1 MNPAN
6 ATQAEL
12 CAREPIHL
20 SGAIQPHGYLISC
33 SWPDWTVRHVSANV
47 ADLLDEPPSRLL
59 GSSLREHVDES
70 ILEAIADALR
80 FIEPGL
86 AAQRVATT
94 NIGARGTLCDISTHL
109 HQGLV
114 HIEIEPQTA
123 GMNNAGPLT
132 ANAMIGR
139 IAGQDPGP
147 AFFQQVA
154 SLVRELTGYDRVMI
168 YRFRADE
175 AGEVIA
181 EEHSDDMEPYLG
193 LRYPASDIPAQARH
207 LYLMNRLR
215 VIPDAGYAPVPIE
228 PARHLGGAALDLSHH
243 ALRSVSPVHQEY
255 LRNMGVGASMSISI
269 VAGGRLWGL
278 IACHHRTPR
287 LVPPG
292 IRATADLFGMYVS
305 MRVAGSEQATAMA
318 LYDQSQ
324 QLGDMLRDM
333 TQKGRAL
340 ADVLPPYLRVI
351 MKLLAADGAMMV
363 LGNRQMSLG
372 TVPGGES
379 FSELCAWGAARAG
392 AVAFTHRREE
402 WRLQERPA
410 DGLAGVLSMAFG
422 RDGDGVYCFRKEQIE
437 EVTWAGH
444 PHKATVPTDDGQ
456 RIAPRHS
463 FAAWRETV
471 GGQSVQ
477 WSDSDRRIAERLYD
491 ILIDLH
497 RRSTVNAEE
506 QLVLRQRQHVRDE
519 SERLARLAAIL
530 GDMQHLDDDQTR
542 RLAERIGELE
552 QHLRGITGVADD
564 ADIPDASR

>member
-1 MNPAN
+1 MNIAN
-6 ATQAEL
+6 ATDAEI

-20 SGAIQPHGYLISC
+20 SGAIQPHGYLVSC
-33 SWPDWTVRHVSANV
+33 SWPDWTVRHASANV
-47 ADLLDEPPSRLL
+47 ADLFDQTPAQLL
-59 GSSLREHVDES
+59 GTSLREHVDES

-94 NIGARGTLCDISTHL
+94 NIGGHGALCDISTHL

-114 HIEIEPQTA
+114 HIEIEPQQPGTD
-123 GMNNAGPLT
+123 NVGPLT

-154 SLVRELTGYDRVMI
+154 ALVRELTGYDRVMV
-168 YRFRADE
+168 YRFRPDE

-181 EEHSDDMEPYLG
+181 EDHADDMEPYFG
-193 LRYPASDIPAQARH
+193 LRYPASDIPVQARH

-215 VIPDAGYAPVPIE
+215 VIPDSGYTPVPIE
-228 PARHLGGAALDLSHH
+228 PPRHAGGASLDLSQH
-243 ALRSVSPVHQEY
+243 ALRSVSPVHLEY

-269 VAGGRLWGL
+269 VSGGRLWGL
-278 IACHHRTPR
+278 IACHHRVAR

-305 MRVAGSEQATAMA
+305 MRVAGHEQATAMA

-324 QLGDMLRDM
+324 QLGDVLREA

-340 ADVLPPYLRVI
+340 ADVLPTYLRVI
-351 MKLLAADGAMMV
+351 AKLLDADGVMML
-363 LGNRQMSLG
+363 LGSRQLSIG

-392 AVAFTHRREE
+392 AVASTHLRED
-402 WRLQERPA
+402 WRSQERPA
-410 DGLAGVLSMAFG
+410 DGLAGVLAMAFG
-422 RDGDGVYCFRKEQIE
+422 RDGDGVYCFRKEQVE
-437 EVTWAGH
+437 EVTWAGQ
-444 PHKATVPTDDGQ
+444 PHKATVPTDDGL
-456 RIAPRHS
+456 RIAPRRS

-471 GGQSVQ
+471 RGQSVP
-477 WSDSDRRIAERLYD
+477 WNDGDRRIAERLYD
-491 ILIDLH
+491 VLIDLH

-506 QLVLRQRQHVRDE
+506 QFALRQRQHVRDE
-519 SERLARLAAIL
+519 SERLSRLAAIL
-530 GDMQHLDDDQTR
+530 GDMQHLDDEQTR

-552 QHLRGITGVADD
+552 QHLRGITGATL
-564 ADIPDASR
+564 APDAA

>member
-1 MNPAN
+1 MNVVN
-6 ATQAEL
+6 ATEAEI

-20 SGAIQPHGYLISC
+20 SGAIQPHGYLVSC

-47 ADLLDEPPSRLL
+47 AELFDETPAQLL
-59 GSSLREHVDES
+59 GTSLREHVDGS

-94 NIGARGTLCDISTHL
+94 NLGGRGALCDISTHL

-114 HIEIEPQTA
+114 HIEIEPQQA
-123 GMNNAGPLT
+123 GADNVGPIT

-154 SLVRELTGYDRVMI
+154 SLVRELTGYDRVMV
-168 YRFRADE
+168 YRFRADD

-181 EEHSDDMEPYLG
+181 EDHAQDMEPYLG
-193 LRYPASDIPAQARH
+193 LRYPATDIPVQARN

-215 VIPDAGYAPVPIE
+215 VIPDAGYTPVAIE
-228 PARHLGGAALDLSHH
+228 PQRHAGGAALDLSHH
-243 ALRSVSPVHQEY
+243 ALRSVSPMHLEY

-269 VAGGRLWGL
+269 VSGGRLWGL
-278 IACHHRTPR
+278 IACHHRTAR
-287 LVPPG
+287 LMPPG
-292 IRATADLFGMYVS
+292 VRATADLFGMYVS
-305 MRVAGSEQATAMA
+305 MRVAGHEQATAMA

-324 QLGDMLRDM
+324 QLGDVLRDA
-333 TQKGRAL
+333 TQSRPF
-340 ADVLPPYLRVI
+340 ADVLPTYLRVI
-351 MKLLAADGAMMV
+351 VKLLDADGAMMV
-363 LGNRQMSLG
+363 LGNRQMSIG

-392 AVAFTHRREE
+392 AVASTHRREE
-402 WRLQERPA
+402 WRSQTRPA

-456 RIAPRHS
+456 RIAPRRS

-471 GGQSVQ
+471 RGESVQ

-491 ILIDLH
+491 VLIDLH

-506 QLVLRQRQHVRDE
+506 QFALRLRRHVRGE
-519 SERLARLAAIL
+519 SERLSRLAAML
-530 GDMQHLDDDQTR
+530 GDMQHLDDEQTR

-552 QHLRGITGVADD
+552 QHLHRITGTAELSHSL
-564 ADIPDASR
+564 P

>member
-1 MNPAN
+1 MNVAN
-6 ATQAEL
+6 ATEAEI

-47 ADLLDEPPSRLL
+47 DELFDQSPAAML
-59 GSSLREHVDES
+59 GTSLREYVDES
-70 ILEAIADALR
+70 IVEAIADAMR

-94 NIGARGTLCDISTHL
+94 NIGSRGALCDISTHL

-114 HIEIEPQTA
+114 HIEIEPQQA
-123 GMNNAGPLT
+123 GSDNGSLS

-139 IAGQDPGP
+139 IAGQDPSPG
-147 AFFQQVA
+147 FFRQVA
-154 SLVRELTGYDRVMI
+154 GLVRELTGYDRVMI
-168 YRFRADE
+168 YRFRSDD

-181 EEHSDDMEPYLG
+181 EEHSEDMEPYLG

-215 VIPDAGYAPVPIE
+215 VIPDADYGPVPIE
-228 PARHLGGAALDLSHH
+228 PARHVGGAALDLSHH
-243 ALRSVSPVHQEY
+243 ALRSVSPVHVEY

-278 IACHHRTPR
+278 IACHHRSPR

-292 IRATADLFGMYVS
+292 TRAIADLFGMYVS
-305 MRVAGSEQATAMA
+305 MRVAGSEQAKAMA

-324 QLGDMLRDM
+324 QLGDVLREA
-333 TQKGRAL
+333 TQGRAL
-340 ADVLPPYLRVI
+340 ADVLPTYLRVI
-351 MKLLAADGAMMV
+351 VKLLDADGAMMV
-363 LGNRQMSLG
+363 LGNRQMSIG

-392 AVAFTHRREE
+392 AVASTHRVED
-402 WRLQERPA
+402 WRSQTRPG

-422 RDGDGVYCFRKEQIE
+422 RDGDGVYCFRKEQVE

-444 PHKATVPTDDGQ
+444 PHKATVPTDDGH
-456 RIAPRHS
+456 RIAPRRS

-471 GGQSVQ
+471 RGQSVQ

-497 RRSTVNAEE
+497 RRSAVNAEE
-506 QLVLRQRQHVRDE
+506 QLVLRMRQHVREE
-519 SERLARLAAIL
+519 SERLQRLAAML
-530 GDMQHLDDDQTR
+530 GDMQHLDDEQTR

-552 QHLRGITGVADD
+552 QHLRGIAGEPDPSD
-564 ADIPDASR
+564 AQG

>member
-1 MNPAN
+1 MNVAD
-6 ATQAEL
+6 ATDADI

-20 SGAIQPHGYLISC
+20 SGAIQPHGYLVSC

-47 ADLLDEPPSRLL
+47 KELFDETPAQLL
-59 GSSLREHVDES
+59 GASLREHVDES

-86 AAQRVATT
+86 AAQRVATA
-94 NIGARGTLCDISTHL
+94 NVGARGTLCDISTHL

-114 HIEIEPQTA
+114 HIEIEPQRA
-123 GMNNAGPLT
+123 GADASPLT

-139 IAGQDPGP
+139 IGGQDPGP

-154 SLVRELTGYDRVMI
+154 SLARELTGYDRVMV
-168 YRFRADE
+168 YRFRPDD

-181 EEHSDDMEPYLG
+181 EEHAGDLEPYLG
-193 LRYPASDIPAQARH
+193 LRYPAADIPAQARH
-207 LYLMNRLR
+207 LYLVNRLR

-228 PARHLGGAALDLSHH
+228 PPRHAGGAALDLSHH
-243 ALRSVSPVHQEY
+243 ALRSVSPVHLEY

-269 VAGGRLWGL
+269 VTGGRLWGL
-278 IACHHRTPR
+278 IACHHRSPR

-305 MRVAGSEQATAMA
+305 MRVAGHEQATAMA

-324 QLGDMLRDM
+324 QLGDVLREA
-333 TQKGRAL
+333 TQNGRAL
-340 ADVLPPYLRVI
+340 ADVLPTYLRVI
-351 MKLLAADGAMMV
+351 VKLLGADGAMMI
-363 LGNRQMSLG
+363 LGNRQMSIG

-392 AVAFTHRREE
+392 AVAHTHRRED
-402 WRLQERPA
+402 WRTQAQPA

-422 RDGDGVYCFRKEQIE
+422 RDGDGVYAFRKEQVE

-444 PHKATVPTDDGQ
+444 PHKATVPTDDGH
-456 RIAPRHS
+456 RIAPRRS

-471 GGQSVQ
+471 REQSVQ

-497 RRSTVNAEE
+497 RRSVLNAEE
-506 QLVLRQRQHVRDE
+506 QIALRLRQHVRDE
-519 SERLARLAAIL
+519 SERLSRLAAML
-530 GDMQHLDDDQTR
+530 GDMQHLDDEQTR
-542 RLAERIGELE
+542 RLADRIGELE
-552 QHLRGITGVADD
+552 RHLRGITGIVEPTDT
-564 ADIPDASR
+564 PGR